1 MQNPRDGICTP
12 RLPQE
17 SGRGDHASMV
27 GADKIPAALYVP
39 RPSMFLDLGMS
50 HLASQSKPTD
60 QRLRIL
66 IADDHPVIRKQVRS
80 ILESYARFDVCG
92 EAYDGAQAIE
102 EAQRLRPDVVILN
115 VRMPVLNGFE
125 AAREIKAKLPT
136 SAIVILSSNSDKRF
150 IEEAKKIGARAYV
163 AKTKAGEAL
172 VFKNARTSVYQ
183 RTSG

>member
-1 MQNPRDGICTP
+1 MYLAEPC
-12 RLPQE
+12 
-17 SGRGDHASMV
+17 
-27 GADKIPAALYVP
+27 
-39 RPSMFLDLGMS
+39 FLDLGMS
-50 HLASQSKPTD
+50 HFASQSKPSN

-80 ILESYARFDVCG
+80 ILESHARFDVCG

-115 VRMPVLNGFE
+115 VSMPVLNGFE

-136 SAIVILSSNSDKRF
+136 SAIVILSSNADKRF
-150 IEEAKKIGARAYV
+150 IQEARKIGARAYV

-172 VFKNARTSVYQ
+172 VKAVEAAVTVDEFVLVE
-183 RTSG
+183 